1 VAQASSFTVRPA
13 VAACDV
19 IALLPRSRSY
29 TADARVRMRIGEQ
42 GLEDV
47 ESNVDDRSLQWRTDL
62 DEAEACQTL
71 DVLRFGKYI

>member
-1 VAQASSFTVRPA
+1 
-13 VAACDV
+13 
-19 IALLPRSRSY
+19 
-29 TADARVRMRIGEQ
+29 MRIGEQ

-62 DEAEACQTL
+62 DEAEACRTL

>member
-1 VAQASSFTVRPA
+1 
-13 VAACDV
+13 
-19 IALLPRSRSY
+19 
-29 TADARVRMRIGEQ
+29 MRIGEQ